1 MFVAAFSVP
10 YRGTVPSAQRP
21 VGSGFGAATTAAE
34 VLEGIDLTGRLAVV
48 TGGYS
53 GIGLETTR
61 ALIGAGA
68 RVVVPAR
75 RPAAA
80 AEALAG
86 VEGVEIDEL
95 DLGDLDSVA
104 AFADRFLAS
113 GRHIDLLVANAGIM
127 ACPET
132 RVGPGWEA
140 QFATNHLGHFALVN
154 RLWPAIASV
163 GARVVSVSSL
173 GHRRSRMRWDDVQ
186 FERGYDKWAAYG
198 QAKTANVLFAVHLD
212 SLGEAAGV
220 RAFSLHPGG
229 IITPLQRHLGTEEMV
244 AFGWIDENGNPIGS
258 GFKSPEQ
265 GAATTVWAAT
275 SPQLAGI
282 GGVYCEDCDVAEP
295 TDDPN
300 ILRGVRSW
308 AIDTDEAAR
317 LWALSSTLTGV
328 DALASLNTRPWSRS
342 AGVGCFARCV
352 AMMTRR
358 LKLCPGGRG
367 ETWQHE
373 PTSAASQPDRVPSK
387 SLPPLSSM
395 DRMANGEHLGQCP
408 TCGGHQWWDNRAH
421 KAMGELNRVQPD
433 YVCAICRHGRWIDGR
448 QRSGLGGA
456 DRTSGTVGQSDSRGA
471 GRRAGERRRPGR
483 DLCSVEARRVTMP
496 EWGDGRVT
504 VLWPTLRRRRGQA
517 RAEHV
522 PRHDQGRQAMPGW
535 RCSGNPLLPATR
547 TTTLT
552 KLWSQRRGRRQPN
565 LRPSG

>member
-1 MFVAAFSVP
+1 MCPGASQSTIRTRHRRVVALPVVFVAGFSVP

-21 VGSGFGAATTAAE
+21 VGSGFGAATTAAD

-53 GIGLETTR
+53 GIGLETTC
-61 ALIGAGA
+61 ALVGAGA

-86 VEGVEIDEL
+86 VDGVEIDEL

-104 AFADRFLAS
+104 AFAERFLAS
-113 GRHIDLLVANAGIM
+113 GRRIDLLIANAGIM

-154 RLWPAIASV
+154 RLWPAIAGV

-186 FERGYDKWAAYG
+186 FERGYDKWTAYG

-212 SLGEAAGV
+212 SLGAAGGV

-229 IITPLQRHLGTEEMV
+229 IITPLQRHLRTEEMV

-258 GFKSPEQ
+258 GFKTPEQ

-308 AIDTDEAAR
+308 AIDTGRGGPAVGAVVHADRRRRARRLSTR
-317 LWALSSTLTGV
+317 LWSV
-328 DALASLNTRPWSRS
+328 S

-358 LKLCPGGRG
+358 LKRCPGGPESSGSTNQRPPRRNPTECLRSRFRRSARWTAWLTASTWASARPAVGTNGGTTGRG
-367 ETWQHE
+367 KR
-373 PTSAASQPDRVPSK
+373 SAR
-387 SLPPLSSM
+387 
-395 DRMANGEHLGQCP
+395 
-408 TCGGHQWWDNRAH
+408 
-421 KAMGELNRVQPD
+421 
-433 YVCAICRHGRWIDGR
+433 
-448 QRSGLGGA
+448 
-456 DRTSGTVGQSDSRGA
+456 
-471 GRRAGERRRPGR
+471 
-483 DLCSVEARRVTMP
+483 
-496 EWGDGRVT
+496 
-504 VLWPTLRRRRGQA
+504 
-517 RAEHV
+517 
-522 PRHDQGRQAMPGW
+522 
-535 RCSGNPLLPATR
+535 
-547 TTTLT
+547 
-552 KLWSQRRGRRQPN
+552 
-565 LRPSG
+565 